1 VCLPFVSTCHCNRHV
16 VGRLQCL
23 CHGCGDPFT
32 AICFA
37 DVERPGR
44 DGCRGCYLATV
55 SRISVTTILKTLNTR
70 LFVRTRKDNEDERPY
85 YVALVKTPHRK
96 LQKTEQ
102 FSGETYIKG
111 TFVVE
116 ITWCQLDSRTASGTR
131 HYIKLDWHQTLCAN
145 QVSRAGTKIL
155 AKR

>member
-1 VCLPFVSTCHCNRHV
+1 LLPCDSLEDFCNDH
-16 VGRLQCL
+16 
-23 CHGCGDPFT
+23 
-32 AICFA
+32 
-37 DVERPGR
+37 
-44 DGCRGCYLATV
+44 
-55 SRISVTTILKTLNTR
+55 LKTLNTR
-70 LFVRTRKDNEDERPY
+70 LVVRTSKDNEDERPY

-102 FSGETYIKG
+102 VSGETYTKG

-145 QVSRAGTKIL
+145 QISRAGTKIL
-155 AKR
+155 AKPSALPYTNQRYVMSRDTHERLLQYGDITVH